1 MRKKRV
7 ITDVGIYHIY
17 QQANSRIIIFYDDED
32 RLRFLSLVAES
43 AKTNSA
49 IIYAYVLMDNH
60 WHLLVNVKD
69 LTRFVKGYLMSYV
82 RWYNRKYSKRG
93 NLCNGPYS
101 SSPKNSIQS
110 IICCICYILNNPVKA
125 GMVNNPL
132 KYNWSS
138 ANQYFNNDSKGS
150 SLLSIDDMIV
160 KIHFSNM
167 SEFYEYLLNSQT
179 DINDFREEK
188 DLEMPVKYSEL
199 TERLLV
205 ILNKRSLYEL
215 SRNELIAMIKQ
226 FCGETRAT
234 YIQLASL
241 FHVSYTFV
249 RDVVKGRITPDEV
262 LLKQTLPQR
271 KSVKQH

>member
-17 QQANSRIIIFYDDED
+17 QQANSRVIIFYDDED
-32 RLRFLSLVAES
+32 RLHFLSLVAES
-43 AKTNSA
+43 ARTNGA
-49 IIYAYVLMDNH
+49 VIYAYVLMDNH

-69 LTRFVKGYLMSYV
+69 LTSFVKRYLMSYV

-110 IICCICYILNNPVKA
+110 IISCTGYILNNPVKA
-125 GMVNNPL
+125 GMVSQPFHY
-132 KYNWSS
+132 KWSS

-150 SLLSIDDMIV
+150 RLLYIDDTIV
-160 KIHFSNM
+160 KIYFSNLT
-167 SEFYEYLLNSQT
+167 EFHEYLNNPQPY
-179 DINDFREEK
+179 INDFREER
-188 DLEMPVKYSEL
+188 DLEIPIKYSDL

-205 ILNKRSLYEL
+205 LLNKRSLYEL
-215 SRNELIAMIKQ
+215 SRNELIVMIKQ
-226 FCGETRAT
+226 FCVETRAT

-262 LLKQTLPQR
+262 
-271 KSVKQH
+271 